1 MADNIIIK
9 ITSEANLSDAQ
20 KQLADLTKQA
30 EELNAEM
37 ANSQTAYE
45 NEVAAI
51 KKLKLP
57 REQEEEQLRR
67 MKQEFRQTNLERKDQ
82 IKETNKSIKALSDQV
97 KAYKT
102 LNGESGKVVQQLR
115 AMRERLMEME
125 DAGEFGTKAFTDLSI
140 AAAQLE
146 DQIGDTQQR
155 IRTLASD
162 TKNMD
167 ALMGLG
173 DGLAGSF
180 YIATSAAEVFGDEM
194 EGLQKAFY
202 KVQAAMSVVSGA
214 QQVYNALQKDSAF
227 QVVFNTAI
235 EKLAAK
241 SKDKQTASLTR
252 NTKAWIVNGAATA
265 GSSIKLAA
273 HTVVTK
279 LATVAQA
286 ALNAVIYAN
295 PFVLLAAA
303 IAAATAAIV
312 GFVKYNSEG
321 AKAARDYEKA
331 SKELE
336 VTMSKV
342 AVGQAGRDRER
353 QKQIEKTQEAEEKA
367 LFEARKRNA
376 SEVELA
382 QTRAYYA
389 KKNAE
394 DTKKY
399 NDEEIARNNR
409 VVTSTYNVMKAAER
423 RAAEALK
430 RAEQGKKLSEIQKQ
444 AIDDLVDAQQKYND
458 AMQKSSDLLKETNEA
473 QRTAQEKEQELAEA
487 RKQAAL
493 DLQQTQIDLMQEGAA
508 KEIAQ
513 IKFNY
518 KEKLKE
524 VQKGTALYKA
534 LEAKAA
540 TEIQAVRDKYAE
552 KARQTAI
559 QNQKNLLT
567 LMSQMTGTEED
578 YQAQL
583 DMQKN
588 ILKKEADDQIKTI
601 QAAVKRRE
609 MTEEE
614 GKVKITAIRLQL
626 QNDLKDVDDRE
637 IARQEEQAKRL
648 MAIDVQVAEAR
659 KNALT
664 GAESVEEQK
673 AVLDDYYDALKQQ
686 VEKEAELERQAVNR
700 STDTQEVKSAKIE
713 EINLQLQTK
722 LTEIDKQGAEDR
734 IAVDDQYLA
743 ELERAVTTAESKLER
758 AQTGSDKLEALR
770 EVYDAQLALYDEQQ
784 QSLDA
789 KYLAGLISYQEYK
802 QQEFEIAKA
811 VADAKVQLQQ
821 ESTQAVIAGFETAL
835 SYIQQISDLAF
846 EALGQNVQ
854 AEMDKLS
861 EMYTTDAEEA
871 KKNSNKKLITQ
882 EEYDKKEAAL
892 KLKKA
897 KYDKTQALIN
907 AAINT
912 ALAITAAL
920 TQAPPASYVM
930 AAINAAMGAAQ
941 IAVIA
946 AKPLAQYAKGRK
958 GGRGEYAI
966 VGEKGAEL
974 MYVPQGASIVP
985 HNKINRP
992 ETWPEYNVPK
1002 LNVPELPNI
1011 GQTINQFVKSTDGG
1025 LVIDYD
1031 KLGEAVARNIPKQ
1044 QAVTVNVDRSGI
1056 SVSHGGSRRTYL
1068 NTKYQGTWN

>member
-1 MADNIIIK
+1 
-9 ITSEANLSDAQ
+9 L
-20 KQLADLTKQA
+20 LCVADL
-30 EELNAEM
+30 
-37 ANSQTAYE
+37 
-45 NEVAAI
+45 V
-51 KKLKLP
+51 
-57 REQEEEQLRR
+57 
-67 MKQEFRQTNLERKDQ
+67 
-82 IKETNKSIKALSDQV
+82 
-97 KAYKT
+97 
-102 LNGESGKVVQQLR
+102 
-115 AMRERLMEME
+115 
-125 DAGEFGTKAFTDLSI
+125 
-140 AAAQLE
+140 
-146 DQIGDTQQR
+146 
-155 IRTLASD
+155 
-162 TKNMD
+162 
-167 ALMGLG
+167 LG
-173 DGLAGSF
+173 DDL
-180 YIATSAAEVFGDEM
+180 

-202 KVQAAMSVVSGA
+202 KVQAAISIVSGA

-241 SKDKQTASLTR
+241 SKDDQTASLTR
-252 NTKAWIVNGAATA
+252 NTKAWIVNGAASA
-265 GSSIKLAA
+265 GASIKLAA

-279 LATVAQA
+279 LATIAQA

-321 AKAARDYEKA
+321 AKATREFNKA
-331 SKELE
+331 NEALE
-336 VTMSKV
+336 VTMSKT
-342 AVGQAGRDRER
+342 AVGQAERER
-353 QKQIEKTQEAEEKA
+353 KRQRQIDKMQEAEEKA

-389 KKNAE
+389 KRNAE
-394 DTKKY
+394 ETKKY

-409 VVTSTYNVMKAAER
+409 VVTSTYKVMKAAER

-552 KARQTAI
+552 KARQTEI
-559 QNQKNLLT
+559 QNRKNLLT
-567 LMSQMTGTEED
+567 LMSQVTGTEEE

-626 QNDLKDVDDRE
+626 QNDLKDIDDRE

-713 EINLQLQTK
+713 EINLQLQAK

-734 IAVDDQYLA
+734 LAVDEQYIA
-743 ELERAVTTAESKLER
+743 ELERTAEKAER
-758 AQTGSDKLEALR
+758 AVAAGGGLDALKNQHDAEMALIDARR
-770 EVYDAQLALYDEQQ
+770 EHLDEQLKAGVILKADYDDQ
-784 QSLDA
+784 LWQLEKEEIDKETEYRQNSL
-789 KYLAGLISYQEYK
+789 Q
-802 QQEFEIAKA
+802 
-811 VADAKVQLQQ
+811 KVLD
-821 ESTQAVIAGFETAL
+821 GFETAL
-835 SYIQQISDLAF
+835 SYMQQISDLAF
-846 EALGQNVQ
+846 EALSQNVQ

-897 KYDKTQALIN
+897 KYDKAQAIIN
-907 AAINT
+907 AGINT

-920 TQAPPASYVM
+920 TQMPPASYVM

-1002 LNVPELPNI
+1002 LNVPELPSI